1 MRSLKTHGSV
11 FCYAGTSADRAQ
23 ETLDV
28 IIAELLKLSEGI
40 ESKELDRLKAKMKS
54 SLIMSQESSMARA
67 GALARDWYHLNRTRS
82 LDEIAAEVDGLSPT
96 SINDYLQQY
105 PPGEFTVVT
114 LGPQSLEV
122 PDAVL

>member
-1 MRSLKTHGSV
+1 
-11 FCYAGTSADRAQ
+11 
-23 ETLDV
+23 
-28 IIAELLKLSEGI
+28 
-40 ESKELDRLKAKMKS
+40 
-54 SLIMSQESSMARA
+54 MARA

-96 SINDYLQQY
+96 SINDYLQQH

-122 PDAVL
+122 PHAVL